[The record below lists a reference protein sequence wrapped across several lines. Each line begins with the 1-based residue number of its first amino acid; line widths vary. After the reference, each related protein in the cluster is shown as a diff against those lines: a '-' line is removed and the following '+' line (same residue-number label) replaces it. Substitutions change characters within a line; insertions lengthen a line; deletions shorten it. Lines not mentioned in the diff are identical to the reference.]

1 MNSIAAAPGIL
12 ATTALDRFARIHS
25 VHPLPESAGQQQDQ
39 RGQVLEKVF
48 TRSVP
53 ISVVWDGHS
62 PAQPSHSNGDDDDD
76 DDVWGNMQHI
86 GDESEAEEQAP
97 SKHRRRRS

>member
-1 MNSIAAAPGIL
+1 MAIAPGIL

-25 VHPLPESAGQQQDQ
+25 VYPLPKLVGQQQDQ
-39 RGQVLEKVF
+39 RGRVLEKVF

-62 PAQPSHSNGDDDDD
+62 PTSLRHSNGCGDDDD
-76 DDVWGNMQHI
+76 DDVWRNMQHI
-86 GDESEAEEQAP
+86 EDESEAEEDAP
-97 SKHRRRRS
+97 SKHRRRRRS